1 MAYDSSNEVR
11 EELLREAVDERGDYL
26 VVSSIE
32 KKVGGNVDRKID
44 LRMYFTEEKEKN
56 VLPTKKGV
64 RINSEMLL
72 EVIKAMCNGLEAD
85 EKEDLAEFLSTDEE
99 E

>member
-11 EELLREAVDERGDYL
+11 EELLREAVGERGDYL

>member
-11 EELLREAVDERGDYL
+11 EELLREAVDDRGDYL

>member
-85 EKEDLAEFLSTDEE
+85 EKEDLAEFLSTDGEE
-99 E
+99 